1 MMNRRQKI
9 VQEQFIDDEE
19 KVITR
24 LKSVYSQSLKDINGK
39 VKELDSSIEMLQ
51 KAYDSIDGDTI
62 GDLAAAVLG
71 KKAQAMTPAQAQETI
86 KSRIQSKVYQKKYQS
101 ALKKQVDT
109 IFDKMQDKEFKLVS
123 DYLDECYEN
132 GFIGAMFDLQ
142 GQGIPLAMPLDQ
154 EAMVR
159 AVQLDSK
166 ISHGLYTRLG
176 EDVSLLKKKITAQ
189 VSRGIS
195 TGMSYQ
201 QVAQQ
206 LAGYTNIGFN
216 NAVRIA
222 RTEGHRIQV
231 QSAMDACYK
240 AKEKGADVIKQWD
253 STLDGATRESH
264 AQVDGEIR
272 ELDEKFSN
280 GLMFPGDP
288 AGGAAEV
295 INCRCALLQ
304 RAKWALDEEELE
316 ELKKRAEYFGL
327 DKTDSFEEYKK
338 KYLKAAEEEKNG
350 NPFDLYS
357 FTDEQS
363 KAIEWYVS
371 GEGQYINQYHRG
383 RVGSDFGELS
393 DDEKK
398 FSALLDEAT
407 RRDVP
412 GNVNSLYRSVDAKA
426 IFGDIDE
433 GDWYD
438 IEGAIMYNDEYSKKK
453 VQGLIDRTKG
463 KTITEKGFM
472 STTKSLDVAEEWG
485 DFTGSSMPVTL
496 EFDDIPKGLKGADL
510 KHFDIDGD
518 EQFEVLLA
526 RNTKY
531 KITDIYAKNGQ
542 VHVKA
547 KFIVDD
553 VDDAAEVVTKNA
565 VYNSK
570 KISSQFKLT
579 DAMNEYDYFDEEQ
592 EMFRLSAIQEMSGV
606 DNAQA
611 RKYLDALCGQRDDYI
626 RASNAGSEYETSWF
640 YGADG
645 KIRSATSGEYFDK
658 AETIHDYIV
667 RSPKYEGEIYRGLS
681 LNEGQIKEFSKGGIF
696 EENGLLSSWTSSMDV
711 ADMFAHGRSE
721 ELGLTPVVIKTKNPQ
736 YGTPVS
742 HLSIFG
748 QEEQEVLV
756 SNLEKS
762 QYTIGDIT
770 EKDGVVI
777 IELLG

>member
-51 KAYDSIDGDTI
+51 KAYDSIDGDEI

-132 GFIGAMFDLQ
+132 GFIGTMFDLQ

-195 TGMSYQ
+195 TGMSFQ

-240 AKEKGADVIKQWD
+240 AKEKGADVVKQWD

-327 DKTDSFEEYKK
+327 DKTENFEEYKK
-338 KYLKAAEEEKNG
+338 KYLKAAESIDNSEKSDIMASAKFTQFADG
-350 NPFDLYS
+350 NAANDFFYYDDEKRGLMAKRNSEYS
-357 FTDEQS
+357 KWKT
-363 KAIEWYVS
+363 
-371 GEGQYINQYHRG
+371 G
-383 RVGSDFGELS
+383 LS
-393 DDEKK
+393 DDSKEALYSYTASGYGDVNDYLRKINGWESIDAARVEDQIK
-398 FSALLDEAT
+398 QIDSAISSFHLKDNIMVQRGASEASLDFLFE
-407 RRDVP
+407 
-412 GNVNSLYRSVDAKA
+412 NSGGINELT
-426 IFGDIDE
+426 E
-433 GDWYD
+433 
-438 IEGAIMYNDEYSKKK
+438 
-453 VQGLIDRTKG
+453 LIGHKYHDD
-463 KTITEKGFM
+463 GFM
-472 STTKSLDVAEEWG
+472 SSTALVGSPVATTK
-485 DFTGSSMPVTL
+485 PVV
-496 EFDDIPKGLKGADL
+496 
-510 KHFDIDGD
+510 FDISIPAGQGRGAYIN
-518 EQFEVLLA
+518 EFGSQFQDVEYEFLIKRGATFTV
-526 RNTKY
+526 
-531 KITDIYAKNGQ
+531 TDISE
-542 VHVKA
+542 
-547 KFIVDD
+547 D
-553 VDDAAEVVTKNA
+553 VD
-565 VYNSK
+565 
-570 KISSQFKLT
+570 L
-579 DAMNEYDYFDEEQ
+579 
-592 EMFRLSAIQEMSGV
+592 
-606 DNAQA
+606 
-611 RKYLDALCGQRDDYI
+611 
-626 RASNAGSEYETSWF
+626 
-640 YGADG
+640 G
-645 KIRSATSGEYFDK
+645 KIYVK
-658 AETIHDYIV
+658 MV
-667 RSPKYEGEIYRGLS
+667 
-681 LNEGQIKEFSKGGIF
+681 
-696 EENGLLSSWTSSMDV
+696 MDV
-711 ADMFAHGRSE
+711 E
-721 ELGLTPVVIKTKNPQ
+721 
-736 YGTPVS
+736 
-742 HLSIFG
+742 
-748 QEEQEVLV
+748 
-756 SNLEKS
+756 
-762 QYTIGDIT
+762 
-770 EKDGVVI
+770 
-777 IELLG
+777 

>member
-19 KVITR
+19 KVIKR
-24 LKSVYSQSLKDINGK
+24 LKSVYGQSLKDINGK

-51 KAYDSIDGDTI
+51 KAYDSIDGDEI

-132 GFIGAMFDLQ
+132 GFIGTMYDLQ

-240 AKEKGADVIKQWD
+240 AKEKGADVVKQWD

-304 RAKWALDEEELE
+304 RAKWALDEDELE
-316 ELKKRAEYFGL
+316 ELKERAEYFGL
-327 DKTDSFEEYKK
+327 DKTENFEDFKK
-338 KYLKAAEEEKNG
+338 KYLKAAESIDNSEKSDIISPNL
-350 NPFDLYS
+350 NDKYMKDL
-357 FTDEQS
+357 D
-363 KAIEWYVS
+363 
-371 GEGQYINQYHRG
+371 
-383 RVGSDFGELS
+383 
-393 DDEKK
+393 
-398 FSALLDEAT
+398 T
-407 RRDVP
+407 RLKHA
-412 GNVNSLYRSVDAKA
+412 NV
-426 IFGDIDE
+426 
-433 GDWYD
+433 
-438 IEGAIMYNDEYSKKK
+438 EYKK
-453 VQGLIDRTKG
+453 VTMHDTPLSEEEIINALGGGDLTRGSCASLGLAYTGQKG
-463 KTITEKGFM
+463 GMNVLDFRDGESRNFFSTTFNLETIAKLPGVKTITE
-472 STTKSLDVAEEWG
+472 TAKSA
-485 DFTGSSMPVTL
+485 VTAGNKL
-496 EFDDIPKGLKGADL
+496 L
-510 KHFDIDGD
+510 KHVEANKEYYFVSGRHAAIVRKTKEGVLQYLELQSATRNGWHNFDGNPRYTLSSRFGD
-518 EQFEVLLA
+518 YRLGGFDVESFM
-526 RNTKY
+526 
-531 KITDIYAKNGQ
+531 I
-542 VHVKA
+542 
-547 KFIVDD
+547 D
-553 VDDAAEVVTKNA
+553 VDSIKD
-565 VYNSK
+565 S
-570 KISSQFKLT
+570 
-579 DAMNEYDYFDEEQ
+579 
-592 EMFRLSAIQEMSGV
+592 
-606 DNAQA
+606 
-611 RKYLDALCGQRDDYI
+611 DDL
-626 RASNAGSEYETSWF
+626 R
-640 YGADG
+640 
-645 KIRSATSGEYFDK
+645 
-658 AETIHDYIV
+658 H
-667 RSPKYEGEIYRGLS
+667 
-681 LNEGQIKEFSKGGIF
+681 
-696 EENGLLSSWTSSMDV
+696 
-711 ADMFAHGRSE
+711 
-721 ELGLTPVVIKTKNPQ
+721 
-736 YGTPVS
+736 
-742 HLSIFG
+742 
-748 QEEQEVLV
+748 
-756 SNLEKS
+756 
-762 QYTIGDIT
+762 
-770 EKDGVVI
+770 
-777 IELLG
+777 LLGYINTAEDKQRKGKHGTIK